1 MAAGDGIAAYGSL
14 LQRGNAATPEIFTT
28 IAEVTNISGPSLSQE
43 AIDVTSHS
51 SSGAFRE
58 KVGGL
63 LDGGEVTLDVNFVP
77 TGATHK
83 EAEGGLL
90 KDMTD
95 RTVNNYKLIFSD
107 VGTYWIF
114 PALVTGFVPDMA
126 VEGKLG
132 AAVTLTVSGE
142 PTLA

>member
-1 MAAGDGIAAYGSL
+1 MAAGDGTAAFGSL
-14 LQRGNAATPEIFTT
+14 LQMGNGATPEIWTT

-43 AIDVTSHS
+43 TVDVTSHS

-63 LDGGEVTLDVNFVP
+63 LDGGEFTLDINFVP

-83 EAEGGLL
+83 EAVGGLL
-90 KDMTD
+90 YNMTA
-95 RTVNNYKLIFSD
+95 RSVNNYKLLFVDTSF
-107 VGTYWIF
+107 WIC
-114 PALVTGFVPDMA
+114 PCLVTGFTPDMA
-126 VEGKLG
+126 VDGKLG